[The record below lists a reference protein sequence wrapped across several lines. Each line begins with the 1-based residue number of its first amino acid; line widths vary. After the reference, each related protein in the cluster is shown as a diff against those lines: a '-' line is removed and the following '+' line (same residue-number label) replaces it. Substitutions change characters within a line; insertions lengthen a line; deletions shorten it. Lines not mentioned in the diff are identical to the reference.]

1 MIIWKNKLIPF
12 KGYKIFN
19 SLGLILFVRS
29 DAKTPVTEININHEK
44 IHSAQMLETLW
55 IGFYLWYVI
64 EYLCIWISKKYNKQN
79 HRYHDVSFEEEA
91 HNNDTNLDYLK
102 TRKHY
107 AWLKYIKLGSYK
119 NN

>member
-12 KGYKIFN
+12 KDYKIFN
-19 SLGLILFVRS
+19 FLGLILFVRS
-29 DAKTPVTEININHEK
+29 DTKSPITEVDINHEK

-55 IGFYLWYVI
+55 IGFYIWYII

-102 TRKHY
+102 TRKYY